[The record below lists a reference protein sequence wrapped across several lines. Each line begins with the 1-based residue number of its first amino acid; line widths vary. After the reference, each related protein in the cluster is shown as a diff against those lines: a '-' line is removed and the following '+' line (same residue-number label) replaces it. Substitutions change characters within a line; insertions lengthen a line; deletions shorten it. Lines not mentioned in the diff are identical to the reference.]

1 MNENYTKGIKKLLKL
16 SQEESIRLSTAYVG
30 SEHLL
35 LAIIKDVNGNAHK
48 LLNTLG
54 CDFKE
59 MKLNIEKEIKS
70 NSSSVTLGHLPLTRR
85 LERILKKSYSLAIK
99 DGYHIASQNYLLLAI
114 SEENGGLAKNILD
127 SLSIDFKIISSLISD
142 NSKKKTSSFN
152 NKTVS
157 NQSNKNLESFKSFSR
172 NISKMAET
180 NLLDPVI
187 GRTHE
192 IERVTQILSRRKKII
207 QFLLENPVLVKLQLL
222 KV

>member
-1 MNENYTKGIKKLLKL
+1 
-16 SQEESIRLSTAYVG
+16 
-30 SEHLL
+30 
-35 LAIIKDVNGNAHK
+35 
-48 LLNTLG
+48 
-54 CDFKE
+54 

-114 SEENGGLAKNILD
+114 SEENGGLAKSILD
-127 SLSIDFKIISSLISD
+127 SLSIDSKIISSFISD
-142 NSKKKTSSFN
+142 NSSKKKTSSFN

-192 IERVTQILSRRKKII
+192 IERVTQILSRRKKN
-207 QFLLENPVLVKLQLL
+207 NPVLIGEPGVGKTAIVEGLALRISK
-222 KV
+222 KVPRVL

>member
-16 SQEESIRLSTAYVG
+16 SQEESVRLSTAYVG

-35 LAIIKDVNGNAHK
+35 LAIIKDKSGNAHK

-54 CDFKE
+54 CNFEE
-59 MKLNIEKEIKS
+59 MKSNIEKEIKS
-70 NSSSVTLGHLPLTRR
+70 NSSAVSLGHLPLTRR

-99 DGYHIASQNYLLLAI
+99 DGYHIASQNYLLWQ
-114 SEENGGLAKNILD
+114 SQENGGLAKNILD
-127 SLSIDFKIISSLISD
+127 SLSIDSKIISSFIFD

-152 NKTVS
+152 NKTIS
-157 NQSNKNLESFKSFSR
+157 SQSNKNLESFKSFSR

-192 IERVTQILSRRKKII
+192 IERVTQILSRRKKN
-207 QFLLENPVLVKLQLL
+207 NPVLIGDPGR
-222 KV
+222 